1 MPPKFRRPSFKDIEF
16 AAGIHYPAFK
26 TLPEIEKQAFAV
38 HPTVPKTSF
47 QRVSIPKRG
56 DWMYEHAGES
66 ADSGQSVKSYN
77 RQSFKNY
84 PHGPVETI
92 EVVPVGT
99 FDPLIAPPIHVLK
112 EYLEIFFGCS
122 VRVVKP
128 VNVKVVAV
136 SGLVDGEQLLCG
148 DAFEYLRKRRC
159 PRDVFASVCITML
172 DLTPGDDWNFV
183 YGQAVMMD
191 GVGVF
196 SFARYSPNFHKGTN
210 NALSEEDHRRML
222 KKTCRTMA
230 HEVGHIFGL
239 RHCIYFKCIMNGNNG
254 GANESSHFSLCPV
267 CLQKICSFMK
277 ENPID
282 IVGRYKALQRFY
294 SKYIF
299 TRESDWFGVRLE
311 GLLKYSKHSLLK
323 EPAGRGPTHL

>member
-1 MPPKFRRPSFKDIEF
+1 
-16 AAGIHYPAFK
+16 
-26 TLPEIEKQAFAV
+26 
-38 HPTVPKTSF
+38 
-47 QRVSIPKRG
+47 
-56 DWMYEHAGES
+56 
-66 ADSGQSVKSYN
+66 
-77 RQSFKNY
+77 
-84 PHGPVETI
+84 
-92 EVVPVGT
+92 
-99 FDPLIAPPIHVLK
+99 
-112 EYLEIFFGCS
+112 
-122 VRVVKP
+122 
-128 VNVKVVAV
+128 
-136 SGLVDGEQLLCG
+136 
-148 DAFEYLRKRRC
+148 
-159 PRDVFASVCITML
+159 ML

-210 NALSEEDHRRML
+210 NALSEEEHRRML

-267 CLQKICSFMK
+267 CLQKICSVMK

-294 SKYIF
+294 SKYNW

-323 EPAGRGPTHL
+323 EPAGIGPTHL